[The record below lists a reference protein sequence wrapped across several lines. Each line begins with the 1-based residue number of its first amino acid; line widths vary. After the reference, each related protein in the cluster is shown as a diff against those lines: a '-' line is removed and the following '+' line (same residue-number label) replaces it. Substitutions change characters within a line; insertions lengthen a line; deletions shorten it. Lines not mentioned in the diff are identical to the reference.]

1 MAAGVVIRGN
11 MSKNEGEMIKLEIP
25 SFHVG
30 VLQRTGSKC
39 IKIHS
44 ARAELLSRSLLFCDI
59 LVDVA
64 IVSLGL

>member
-1 MAAGVVIRGN
+1 
-11 MSKNEGEMIKLEIP
+11 MSKNEGEMIKLEIS

-44 ARAELLSRSLLFCDI
+44 ARAELLSHSLLFCDI
-59 LVDVA
+59 LVGV
-64 IVSLGL
+64 VSLGL